1 MSTQKSER
9 NSDNFIMLPTVD
21 FCFKEL
27 MQNPKVRKGF
37 IAAILGKAPEMIR
50 RTTLLPTALRKE
62 SEEDKLGILDVLVEL
77 EDGSK
82 MNMEMQVSYFDC
94 WKNRVLFYL
103 GKVYTGQI
111 KEGEDYDKLRKCI
124 HVSIL
129 DFVHFPM
136 DKKCF
141 RKIVFCDSES
151 GEQYTDLM
159 ELHILELKKLPPEDQ
174 SEDGIIRWM
183 RFLRGKSRKE
193 FEKMAKKDEYIE
205 EAYNELKKLSL
216 DEQKRLEYEL
226 RQKAVRDHNMMM
238 KSAEKRGLEIGE
250 KRGLEIGEKRGLEI
264 GEKRGLE
271 IGEKRG
277 EKRGIEIGKKQ
288 GERIALKR
296 IVENQMKAGKTAE
309 ETAELLGLDPQEV
322 KELTEE

>member
-1 MSTQKSER
+1 
-9 NSDNFIMLPTVD
+9 
-21 FCFKEL
+21 
-27 MQNPKVRKGF
+27 
-37 IAAILGKAPEMIR
+37 
-50 RTTLLPTALRKE
+50 
-62 SEEDKLGILDVLVEL
+62 
-77 EDGSK
+77 
-82 MNMEMQVSYFDC
+82 
-94 WKNRVLFYL
+94 
-103 GKVYTGQI
+103 
-111 KEGEDYDKLRKCI
+111 
-124 HVSIL
+124 
-129 DFVHFPM
+129 
-136 DKKCF
+136 
-141 RKIVFCDSES
+141 
-151 GEQYTDLM
+151 M

-193 FEKMAKKDEYIE
+193 FEEMAKKDEYIE

-250 KRGLEIGEKRGLEI
+250 KRGLEIGEKRG
-264 GEKRGLE
+264 
-271 IGEKRG
+271 
-277 EKRGIEIGKKQ
+277 IEIGKKQ

>member
-1 MSTQKSER
+1 
-9 NSDNFIMLPTVD
+9 
-21 FCFKEL
+21 
-27 MQNPKVRKGF
+27 
-37 IAAILGKAPEMIR
+37 
-50 RTTLLPTALRKE
+50 
-62 SEEDKLGILDVLVEL
+62 
-77 EDGSK
+77 
-82 MNMEMQVSYFDC
+82 MQVSYFDC
-94 WKNRVLFYL
+94 WTNRVLFYL
-103 GKVYTGQI
+103 GKIYTGQI

-129 DFVHFPM
+129 DFVHFPK
-136 DKKCF
+136 DKKCC
-141 RKIVFCDSES
+141 RKIVFCDAES

-174 SEDGIIRWM
+174 SEDGLIRWM

-193 FEKMAKKDEYIE
+193 FEEMAKKDEYIE

-250 KRGLEIGEKRGLEI
+250 KRGLEIGEKRG
-264 GEKRGLE
+264 
-271 IGEKRG
+271 
-277 EKRGIEIGKKQ
+277 EKRGIEIGRKQ

-296 IVENQMKAGKTAE
+296 IVENQIKTGKSAE
-309 ETAELLGLDPQEV
+309 EAAELLGLDLQEV
-322 KELTEE
+322 KGLAEE

>member
-1 MSTQKSER
+1 MGTQDEKREK
-9 NSDNFIMLPTVD
+9 DNFIMLPTVD

-37 IAAILGKAPEMIR
+37 IAAILGKAPKEVR
-50 RTTLLPTALRKE
+50 RTTLVPTALRKE
-62 SEEDKLGILDVLVEL
+62 SEDDKLGILDVLIEL
-77 EDGSK
+77 EDETK

-94 WKNRVLFYL
+94 WTNRVLFYL
-103 GKVYTGQI
+103 GKIYTGQI

-129 DFVHFPM
+129 EFVHFPQ
-136 DKKCF
+136 DKKCC
-141 RKIVFCDSES
+141 RKIVFCDAET

-159 ELHILELKKLPPEDQ
+159 ELYILELKKLPPEDQ

-183 RFLRGKSRKE
+183 RFLGGKSRKE
-193 FEKMAKKDEYIE
+193 FEDMARKDEYIE

-250 KRGLEIGEKRGLEI
+250 KRG
-264 GEKRGLE
+264 
-271 IGEKRG
+271 
-277 EKRGIEIGKKQ
+277 EKRGIEIGKRQ
-288 GERIALKR
+288 GEQLALKR
-296 IVENQMKAGKTAE
+296 IIERQLENGKTEKETADLLGMDIQEVRELAGK
-309 ETAELLGLDPQEV
+309 
-322 KELTEE
+322 